1 MRNLLQ
7 KILILI
13 IKFYRVFISPLL
25 PSSCRFTP
33 SCSQY
38 ALDSIEIHGPYK
50 GFFLA
55 ILRILKCNPFFEPGK
70 DEVSRG
76 VK

>member
-13 IKFYRVFISPLL
+13 IKFYRVFISPFL

-38 ALDSIEIHGPYK
+38 ALDAVEIHGPIK
-50 GFFLA
+50 GFYLA
-55 ILRILKCNPFFEPGK
+55 FVRILKCNPFFEPGK

-76 VK
+76 AK